1 MKIIDQRE
9 MQKNK
14 QKKQQRQR
22 GIKGTEAVMVKD
34 KWFCWAFKLGF
45 HFKV

>member
-22 GIKGTEAVMVKD
+22 GIKGTEAER
-34 KWFCWAFKLGF
+34 
-45 HFKV
+45 

>member
-14 QKKQQRQR
+14 NNNNNNKKKQRQR

-34 KWFCWAFKLGF
+34 K
-45 HFKV
+45 